1 MKNDNNFTDL
11 LIRGLYDACLVLVTL
26 ATGFLGYQA
35 FVTSAVGF

>member
-1 MKNDNNFTDL
+1 MKDDNNLIDL
-11 LIRGLYDACLVLVTL
+11 LLSGLYDACLVLVTL